1 MLLGEKGM
9 DCFNWKSNILLR
21 SLIRLLLVY
30 DKKIHT
36 TLWMDIIGWSWF
48 NFMYIFDEIV
58 FQLIRYIYSIY
69 LLVFIQFTH
78 APCWVLQITL
88 SGDFRVWTEWRIEF
102 PTMLNDPFSPSVV
115 VHYLTSS
122 WMDIVCTFPS
132 SGLHFW
138 RWPGFVLWNGG
149 RMVICDLGWRRRIK
163 HRIITGGIAGLRMLS

>member
-69 LLVFIQFTH
+69 LLVFIYNLLMPLAEFYKSLSLVISVYEPNEESNFQ
-78 APCWVLQITL
+78 PC
-88 SGDFRVWTEWRIEF
+88 
-102 PTMLNDPFSPSVV
+102 
-115 VHYLTSS
+115 
-122 WMDIVCTFPS
+122 
-132 SGLHFW
+132 
-138 RWPGFVLWNGG
+138 
-149 RMVICDLGWRRRIK
+149 
-163 HRIITGGIAGLRMLS
+163 